1 MRLARSLP
9 FDSVAL
15 LDGWQVRYEGPL
27 YSRLAAALRDA
38 IERGEIIA
46 GSPVAAERG
55 LAQELGVSR
64 TTVVNA
70 YTELCDEGV
79 LERRQG
85 SGTYV
90 SEKRPEPGLRL
101 GEMIALDES
110 RPASHGRSGAVDF
123 TSSHHA
129 SLTDLVATAMIECGQ
144 VLRDQRLP
152 TSYAPQGLL
161 PLRRRVADHFCER
174 GLLTNERQIII
185 TSGAQQAI
193 WLVASQLVSPA
204 DQVVVEDPSYL
215 GALDAFRAL
224 GAQLVTPPT
233 ADGEKAS
240 AFTMLT
246 RDVRL
251 LYVMSS
257 CNYVT
262 GQPMA
267 RESRAAVVSNA
278 VKAGIPVIDDDIM
291 AGLTYGDSPP
301 PLAAE
306 APEGSVITIGSMSK
320 LFWRG
325 LRVGWIRV
333 REDLVAPLV
342 RLKAISD
349 LGTSV
354 SAQLLSLHLIDYY
367 EEVRRLRLDEATVA
381 LDRAESGLRARFPE
395 WTWQRPVGGRSL
407 WIRLPGPDASA
418 FAQTCLQHGVAI
430 TPGKVMSA
438 HGRHADRI
446 RLLFVKDAESLHEGL
461 ERLSLAWAALNAVQ
475 PTSRRPYP
483 RHPAPQ
489 H

>member
-1 MRLARSLP
+1 MRVPRRLP
-9 FDSVAL
+9 FDSVEL
-15 LDGWQVRYEGPL
+15 LDGWQERRGGPL
-27 YSRLAAALRDA
+27 YERLAAALRDA

-55 LAQELGVSR
+55 LARQLGVSR

-70 YTELCDEGV
+70 YAELCEEGI

-90 SEKRPEPGLRL
+90 SEERPEPDLRL
-101 GEMIALDES
+101 DPMIALDES
-110 RPASHGRSGAVDF
+110 GPMAPGRSGTVDF

-129 SLTDLVATAMIECGQ
+129 SLSDLVATAMIECGR
-144 VLRDQRLP
+144 VLRDERLP
-152 TSYAPQGLL
+152 SSYAPQGLL
-161 PLRRRVADHFCER
+161 PLRRRVAEHFCER
-174 GLLTNERQIII
+174 ELPTNERQIII

-193 WLVASQLVSPA
+193 WLVATHLVSEA
-204 DQVVVEDPSYL
+204 DQVVVEDPTYL

-224 GAQLVTPPT
+224 GAQLITPPT
-233 ADGEKAS
+233 GDDEAS
-240 AFTMLT
+240 SPMATLS
-246 RDVRL
+246 RGVRL

-262 GQPMA
+262 GQPMTA
-267 RESRAAVVSNA
+267 QSRAAVVSNA
-278 VKAGIPVIDDDIM
+278 VRAEIPVIDDDIM

-301 PLAAE
+301 PLATE
-306 APEGSVITIGSMSK
+306 APDGSVITIGSMSK

-342 RLKAISD
+342 RLKAVID

-354 SAQLLSLHLIDYY
+354 SAQLLCLHLIDYY
-367 EEVRRLRLDEATVA
+367 DEVRRLRLEEATLA
-381 LDRAESGLRARFPE
+381 LDRAEAGLRARFPE

-407 WIRLPGPDASA
+407 WIRLPGPDATA
-418 FAQTCLQHGVAI
+418 FAQTCLQHGVAV
-430 TPGKVMSA
+430 TPGSVMSP
-438 HGRHADRI
+438 HGRHTDHI

-461 ERLSLAWAALNAVQ
+461 ERLSLAWATFMAAR
-475 PTSRRPYP
+475 PRPPRR
-483 RHPAPQ
+483 
-489 H
+489 